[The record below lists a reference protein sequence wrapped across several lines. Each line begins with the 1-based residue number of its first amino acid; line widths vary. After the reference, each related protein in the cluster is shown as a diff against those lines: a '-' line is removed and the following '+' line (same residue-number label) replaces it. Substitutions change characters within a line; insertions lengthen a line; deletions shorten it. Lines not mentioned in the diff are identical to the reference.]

1 LIVPFYIAGN
11 DRLRIAIVGGGYAG
25 LAALEALCEHR
36 PDAEIVLID
45 PRSHHLKIS
54 HLHETFRRPRTDFEV
69 SFQALEKRFNMRHIQ
84 EALEFDESAV
94 RQWNRDRRL
103 EVGNQTVAFDF
114 LLMATGAQSK
124 LIEKGPQILDLSDF
138 MTSGGPELLEKHV
151 ASAGSN
157 EPWLTI
163 VGCGATGVQFLFEI
177 AHYLRA
183 RDVSC
188 KLRLVDGGAEPLQQ
202 FHSKMGRYVKSRLHD
217 LSIEY
222 RPNFRF
228 LAQEP
233 GLLIVEDRETDEVM
247 ELPSDLS
254 LLFIGKDPVLRFETN
269 WFGQIATHGET
280 LDRVF
285 AAGDCSR
292 YRGVGSNAMSAQSA
306 LRKGRLVAR
315 NILSAAG
322 PVKIMEPY
330 LHREL
335 GYVISMGPSD
345 AIGWLGFES
354 NVVAG
359 LPAGLAKELIEAQ
372 YDLLLA
378 GIDTYIL

>member
-1 LIVPFYIAGN
+1 VPFYIAGHH
-11 DRLRIAIVGGGYAG
+11 RLRVAIVGGGYAG

-36 PDAEIVLID
+36 PDAEILLID

-54 HLHETFRRPRTDFEV
+54 HLHETFRRPLTDFEV

-84 EALEFDESAV
+84 EALEFDESTV
-94 RQWNRDRRL
+94 RQWNRDRKL

-114 LLMATGAQSK
+114 LLIATGAQSK
-124 LIEKGPQILDLSDF
+124 VVEKGPQILDLSDF
-138 MTSGGPELLEKHV
+138 IASGGRELLEKHL
-151 ASAGSN
+151 SGSN

-177 AHYLRA
+177 AHYQRA

-188 KLRLVDGGAEPLQQ
+188 NLRLVDGGDEPLQQ
-202 FHSKMGRYVKSRLHD
+202 FHSKMGRYVKSRLDD
-217 LSIEY
+217 LRIEY

-233 GLLIVEDRETDEVM
+233 GLLIIEDQETDELM

-254 LLFIGKDPVLRFETN
+254 LLFIGKEPVLRFETN
-269 WFGQIATHGET
+269 WFGQVVIQGET
-280 LDRVF
+280 LDRTF
-285 AAGDCSR
+285 SAGDCSR
-292 YRGVGSNAMSAQSA
+292 YRGIGSNAMSAQNA
-306 LRKGRLVAR
+306 VRKGRLVAR
-315 NILSAAG
+315 NILRAAG
-322 PVKIMEPY
+322 PLKIMEPY

-335 GYVISMGPSD
+335 GYLISMGPSD
-345 AIGWLGFES
+345 AIGWLGLES

-359 LPAGLAKELIEAQ
+359 LPAGLAKEVIEAQ

-378 GIDTYIL
+378 GVDTYIL

>member
-1 LIVPFYIAGN
+1 MLVPFYMAGH
-11 DRLRIAIVGGGYAG
+11 DRLRIAIGGGGYAG

-36 PDAEIVLID
+36 PDAEIALID

-54 HLHETFRRPRTDFEV
+54 HLHETFRRPLTDFQV

-84 EALEFDESAV
+84 EALEFDESTV

-124 LIEKGPQILDLSDF
+124 LVEKGPQILDLSDF
-138 MTSGGPELLEKHV
+138 IASGGPELLEKHI
-151 ASAGSN
+151 ANAGSN
-157 EPWLTI
+157 EPWLTV

-177 AHYLRA
+177 AHHLRA
-183 RDVSC
+183 RKISC
-188 KLRLVDGGAEPLQQ
+188 TLLLVDGGAEPLEQ
-202 FHSKMGRYVKSRLHD
+202 FHSKMGRYVKSRLDD

-222 RPNFRF
+222 RPNCRF

-233 GLLIVEDRETDEVM
+233 GLLLVEDRETDEVM

-269 WFGQIATHGET
+269 WFGQIVTHGET

-285 AAGDCSR
+285 TAGDCSR

-306 LRKGRLVAR
+306 VRKGRLVAR
-315 NILSAAG
+315 NILRAAG
-322 PVKIMEPY
+322 PLKIMEPY

-359 LPAGLAKELIEAQ
+359 LPAGLAKEVIEAQ

-378 GIDTYIL
+378 GIDTYVL